1 MKRKDYKVAGAAII
15 LVGLIGFGTAPSESA
30 ETRVSGDELQTLLS
44 GNTGE
49 GKFIKWDTTYK
60 AYFEAT
66 GRMFR
71 IDSLN
76 NRERPQWYINK
87 EGELCIKGKHKEN
100 CHEVKK
106 REDGGYNLY
115 LSNDLKWTIDKIVPG
130 NPNNLYW

>member
-1 MKRKDYKVAGAAII
+1 MKHKDYKVAGAAII
-15 LVGLIGFGTAPSESA
+15 LVGLIGLGTAPSESA

-49 GKFIKWDTTYK
+49 GKFIKWETTHK
-60 AYFEAT
+60 TYFEAT
-66 GRMFR
+66 GKFRR

-76 NRERPQWYINK
+76 NKQKGEWYINK
-87 EGELCIKGKHKEN
+87 SGELCMVGKHKEN
-100 CHEVKK
+100 CNVVMK

-115 LSNDLKWTIDKIVPG
+115 VSNNLNWTIDKIVPG